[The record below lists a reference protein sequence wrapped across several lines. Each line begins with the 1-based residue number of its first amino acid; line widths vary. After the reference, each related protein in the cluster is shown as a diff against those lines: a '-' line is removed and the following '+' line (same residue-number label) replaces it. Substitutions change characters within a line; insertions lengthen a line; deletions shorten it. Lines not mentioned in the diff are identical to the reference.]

1 MNGKSRTFLTEKADE
16 QASKQVSKQ
25 GTILKTGG
33 KIDEQKSV
41 IRETIKF
48 GGYRQQQGLETN
60 ERERGI
66 G

>member
-1 MNGKSRTFLTEKADE
+1 MEKVALFNGESRRA
-16 QASKQVSKQ
+16 SKQ

-48 GGYRQQQGLETN
+48 GGYMQQQGLETN
-60 ERERGI
+60 GRERGI

>member
-1 MNGKSRTFLTEKADE
+1 MEKVALFNGESRRA
-16 QASKQVSKQ
+16 SKQ

-48 GGYRQQQGLETN
+48 GGYMQQQQGWKQMR
-60 ERERGI
+60 ERERN
-66 G
+66 